1 MLAIHVLGG
10 FKFGVGGF
18 MRIPGSLAG
27 VWERFRGG
35 FTRVLMVFR
44 RFWEVFEGSGRV
56 WSGFMR
62 F

>member
-1 MLAIHVLGG
+1 MDFKRILEIPEGPGG
-10 FKFGVGGF
+10 V
-18 MRIPGSLAG
+18 R
-27 VWERFRGG
+27 ERFRGG

-44 RFWEVFEGSGRV
+44 RFWEVFGGSGRV